1 MIDMGGQMV
10 SVLEGNKVAERFGRL
25 ANGLKPADV
34 QSGWFYHLI
43 IDLMKAT
50 LSAYEQLVAYYNANN
65 YKLLAGAC
73 RNLLELAVFTK
84 YVLLSEASAR
94 RFCEDRLIDGY
105 EIFEAL
111 KNLELHYDAN
121 ANTTALDDAMLTMKA
136 TMAEEKVTARSHLNL
151 RDLLVQVE
159 MKEEYDTLNRVCS
172 KLVHVCAWSVMAVNE
187 EVNSFPYVK
196 EILFGTGTMFVGV
209 AHIAIKEYNAAHG
222 LKPINLLEGD
232 Q

>member
-1 MIDMGGQMV
+1 MIDMGGQMI
-10 SVLEGNKVAERFGRL
+10 SVLEGNKLAERFARL
-25 ANGLKPADV
+25 GDDLKPADV

-50 LSAYEQLVAYYNANN
+50 LSAYEQLVAYYNLNN

-73 RNLLELAVFTK
+73 RNLLELAAFTK
-84 YVLLSEASAR
+84 YVLLSEACAR

-111 KNLELHYDAN
+111 KNLELHYDRN
-121 ANTTALDDAMLTMKA
+121 ANTTALDDAMLTMRAKI
-136 TMAEEKVTARSHLNL
+136 AEEKVTATSHLKV
-151 RDLLVQVE
+151 RDLVRQVE

-187 EVNSFPYVK
+187 EVNSFPYAR

-209 AHIAIKEYNAAHG
+209 AHIAIKEYNTAHG